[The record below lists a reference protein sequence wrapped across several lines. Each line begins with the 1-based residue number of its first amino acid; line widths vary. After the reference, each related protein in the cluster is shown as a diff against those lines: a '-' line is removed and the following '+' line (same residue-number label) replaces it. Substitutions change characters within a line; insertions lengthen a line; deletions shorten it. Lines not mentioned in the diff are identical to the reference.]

1 MQIQE
6 VLKSAVEAGAS
17 DIHISVGLPPMY
29 RVAGKLIAGG
39 FPVVT
44 VKDSQE
50 LAYSMINAI
59 QKEAF
64 EKDWELDFSYAI
76 AGVCRFRVNLFFEKE
91 GIAVAARVIPSKI
104 PTPEEVDLP
113 PAAIK
118 FAGLRNGLVLVTGP
132 TGSGKSTTLAA
143 LINMINQERACHM
156 ITVEDPIEF
165 TYTHAKSVVQQR
177 ELHAHTHSFPEALKH
192 LLRQDPNVILVG
204 EMRDLE
210 TIAAAITIS
219 ETGHLVFAT
228 LHTTDAAQT
237 VDRIIDV
244 FPPYQQQQI
253 RTMLSGTLRGVVC
266 QQLLTRKDGKG
277 RVAAR
282 EVMIVTPAISNLI
295 REGKTHQIY
304 SAIQTGGQFGMSTM
318 DGAVSN
324 LLKKGIISEE
334 VAQAAVVD
342 KNILKSVGG

>member
-1 MQIQE
+1 
-6 VLKSAVEAGAS
+6 
-17 DIHISVGLPPMY
+17 
-29 RVAGKLIAGG
+29 
-39 FPVVT
+39 
-44 VKDSQE
+44 
-50 LAYSMINAI
+50 
-59 QKEAF
+59 
-64 EKDWELDFSYAI
+64 
-76 AGVCRFRVNLFFEKE
+76 
-91 GIAVAARVIPSKI
+91 
-104 PTPEEVDLP
+104 
-113 PAAIK
+113 
-118 FAGLRNGLVLVTGP
+118 
-132 TGSGKSTTLAA
+132 
-143 LINMINQERACHM
+143 MINQQRSSHI

-228 LHTTDAAQT
+228 LHTLDAAQT

-253 RTMLSGTLRGVVC
+253 RTMLSGTLKGVVC
-266 QQLLTRKDGKG
+266 QQLLPRKDGAG

-282 EVMIVTPAISNLI
+282 EIMVMTHAIANLI

-304 SAIQTGGQFGMSTM
+304 SAIQTGGQFGMITM
-318 DGAVSN
+318 DAAVNN
-324 LLKKGIISEE
+324 LLKKGLITSE
-334 VAQAAVVD
+334 VAGAAVID
-342 KNILKSVGG
+342 KNSLKPSGG